1 MAPVMVLTSRP
12 YGDADLAR
20 VTDLLH
26 ARLAA
31 GRSYSLS
38 VAEIRQVL
46 PRPATGTE
54 RNGRVWEDVGAVVGF
69 ALVWPP
75 SFSTQVLVHPDHDPD
90 TGSESG
96 LVDEMIAWCA
106 VRGREIARERQGPVT
121 LHARPFDHDAPFMA
135 LLERHGFE
143 PEGWYTPKY
152 TRSLVGPIPAPTVPE
167 GFSIR
172 HVRGEEEAEAYVAL
186 HRETFGTEHMQVAE
200 RLALMRDPEY
210 VPELDLVAAAPDT
223 TLAAF
228 VVGGIDQEGSR
239 YAGHLIG
246 YTDPLGTRP
255 AFRRMGLARAL
266 LYEAFRRLQRRGVR
280 VTEVG
285 TGSWNTATM
294 SLVES
299 VGYALDHK
307 LLAYAKTVS

>member
-1 MAPVMVLTSRP
+1 MALTSRP
-12 YGDADLAR
+12 YGDADLTR

-26 ARLAA
+26 ARLSA
-31 GRSYSLS
+31 GRPYSLS

-46 PRPATGTE
+46 PRPVTGTA
-54 RNGRVWEDVGAVVGF
+54 RNGRVWEDAGTVVAF

-75 SFSTQVLVHPDHDPD
+75 SFSVQLLAHPDHDLD
-90 TGSESG
+90 AGSESG
-96 LVDEMIAWCA
+96 LLDEMVDWCIA
-106 VRGREIARERQGPVT
+106 RGQEIARERQGPVT
-121 LHARPFDHDAPFMA
+121 LHARPFDHDASFVA
-135 LLERHGFE
+135 LLERHGFAL
-143 PEGWYTPKY
+143 EGWYTPKY
-152 TRSLVGPIPAPTVPE
+152 MRSLAGPIPEPSLPK

-186 HRETFGTEHMQVAE
+186 HREAFGTEHKQVAD

-210 VPELDLVAAAPDT
+210 VPELDLVAVAPEG

-239 YAGHLIG
+239 HAGHLIG

-266 LYEAFRRLQRRGVR
+266 LHEAFRRLQQRGVP
-280 VTEVG
+280 VTHVS
-285 TGSWNTATM
+285 TGSWNTATR

-307 LLAYAKTVS
+307 LLAYAKTIS